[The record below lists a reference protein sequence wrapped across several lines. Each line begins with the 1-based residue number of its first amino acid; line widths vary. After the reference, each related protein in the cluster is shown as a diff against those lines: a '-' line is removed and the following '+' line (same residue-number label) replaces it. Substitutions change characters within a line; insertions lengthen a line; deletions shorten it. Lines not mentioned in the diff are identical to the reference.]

1 MKTYLLVYLA
11 GLIFGFVLGW
21 NREKLRNILT
31 SKLQKVG
38 QKLNPPQN

>member
-1 MKTYLLVYLA
+1 MKTMLVMFLA
-11 GLIFGFVLGW
+11 GAIPGFALGW
-21 NREKLRNILT
+21 HKEKLRNILT